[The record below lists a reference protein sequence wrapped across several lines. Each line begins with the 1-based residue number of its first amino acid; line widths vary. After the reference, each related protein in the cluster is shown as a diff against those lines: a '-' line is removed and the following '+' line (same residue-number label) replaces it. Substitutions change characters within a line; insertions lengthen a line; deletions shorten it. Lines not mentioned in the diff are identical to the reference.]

1 MARSPLR
8 TFFDGLVGG
17 ILIGVLLTYLVGVLY
32 LQEFVG
38 TPLVS
43 ADVIIFVILVLIGV
57 IVGLAYDAHKAAA
70 P

>member
-8 TFFDGLVGG
+8 TFFEGLVGG